1 MDTFISK
8 FKLLILSW
16 VFSSVIFL
24 SNIIVRSGF
33 KNLTDISFKDKYL
46 GTFFILLLAV
56 YYLLTKKDLWFIN
69 KTAKITLPLV
79 SFIFS
84 LLNVLG
90 TKMAYTNTLFPN
102 SFVQLA
108 SLVLCMAG
116 YFIAFYII
124 SSIILYSFKS
134 GVLFCNR
141 QQNTC
146 QLKKHFTDGFLW
158 TFFFMVI
165 LSFWLIWIIAY
176 YPATVDYDTEMQL
189 CSYLGFWPASN
200 HHPWFSSCVIGA
212 LFDFG
217 RNAID
222 DNFGMFLYIILR
234 AICMALIYSRCVLLL
249 KKAEIRNP
257 IVITILLFYA
267 VTPVW
272 GAYAK
277 QPFKDTFAAALFCWY
292 IIQTVIL
299 VKTIVQNNTPNTTS
313 CLLYSLSGV
322 LAALFRHNYFH
333 VMLLTS
339 IVIICSLCKRKI
351 HWKYMVYIFSGIIIY
366 AGYNYYIVTYGG
378 VQAAMAREAFSL
390 PFQQTAR
397 TVKFH
402 RNEMRKEEKESINRL
417 LDFNSIGK
425 VYDPVISDPV
435 KNTAKTTATKKDTIT
450 YFKTW
455 FSQLFQYPG
464 SYIEATI
471 AGTYGYYV
479 FTKDGYPSGGLGN
492 CGMVILN
499 SINKDIKAGFDK
511 YFNFNYYDSFKNLR
525 TNLKMFADK
534 WHQTPIINITDMI
547 PLYTWMLILIITYTF
562 VYKKGPLMIP
572 ALAVALAI
580 LTCIASPVNGS
591 FRYFAGIAAAM
602 PILLLTLK
610 DETEFD

>member
-1 MDTFISK
+1 MNNFISK
-8 FKLLILSW
+8 AKLCVMSF
-16 VFSSVIFL
+16 VFTSVIFL

-33 KNLTDISFKDKYL
+33 KNLSDISFKVKYL
-46 GTFFILLLAV
+46 GTFSILLIAI
-56 YYLLTKKDLWFIN
+56 YYLLTKRDLWNIN
-69 KTAKITLPLV
+69 KTVKTTLLFV

-84 LLNVLG
+84 ILNVFG
-90 TKMAYTNTLFPN
+90 IKMAYTDTLFHK
-102 SFVQLA
+102 
-108 SLVLCMAG
+108 SLVEAINLSLCMAG
-116 YFIAFYII
+116 YYIAFYIVA
-124 SSIILYSFKS
+124 SIILYCFKS
-134 GVLFCNR
+134 GFLFCNR
-141 QQNTC
+141 QQKNYPT
-146 QLKKHFTDGFLW
+146 KKPFTDVFLW
-158 TFFFMVI
+158 AIFFMVI

-217 RNAID
+217 RNLVD

-234 AICMALIYSRCVLLL
+234 AVCMALIFARCVLLL
-249 KKAEIRNP
+249 KKAEVKSP

-292 IIQTVIL
+292 IMQTMVL
-299 VKTIVQNNTPNTTS
+299 VKNLVQNNKPDTTS

-322 LAALFRHNYFH
+322 LAALCRHNYFH
-333 VMLLTS
+333 VMILTS

-351 HWKYMVYIFSGIIIY
+351 NLKYMVYIFSGIFIY
-366 AGYNYYIVTYGG
+366 VGFNYYIVTYGG

-397 TVKFH
+397 TVKYH
-402 RNEMRKEEKESINRL
+402 GTEMKKEEKESINRV

-435 KNTAKTTATKKDTIT
+435 KNTAKTTATKNDTIA

-455 FSQLFQYPG
+455 FSQFLQYPVT
-464 SYIEATI
+464 YIEATI
-471 AGTYGYYV
+471 AGTYGYYA

-499 SINKDIKAGFDK
+499 NINKDAKAGFDK
-511 YFNFNYYDSFKNLR
+511 YFSFKYYDGFKNLR
-525 TNLKMFADK
+525 ENLEMFADK
-534 WHQTPIINITDMI
+534 WHQTPVVNLTDSI
-547 PLYTWMLILIITYTF
+547 PLYTWLLILIITYTF
-562 VYKKGPLMIP
+562 VYQKGILAIP
-572 ALAVALAI
+572 ALAAALAI

-602 PILLLTLK
+602 PVLLLTLK
-610 DETEFD
+610 DKTETD